1 MSRSGPSGQAGFT
14 LTETLVATVVGL
26 VAIGAMTS
34 FHIAQMYGLRNQ
46 SGQVDLQSSARAI
59 TDLFAREV
67 RSAGLGTNV
76 ACTGTVSTG
85 LLVAKSSEI
94 RIRADLDGNG
104 ALTGANEDVTYKLE
118 FSDRRIIRIDHAA
131 GRTDTLWS
139 GASLDGSRIMYFDAA
154 GSQLA
159 PVSGELDATQLTQV
173 RRVKLELVL
182 TGRVVQP
189 GNSLL
194 QTAREAADTELRNR
208 YFLNSSCGYR

>member
-1 MSRSGPSGQAGFT
+1 MPRSCGSGQAGFT
-14 LTETLVATVVGL
+14 LTEALVATVVGL

-34 FHIAQMYGLRNQ
+34 FNVAQMYGLRNQ

-67 RSAGLGTNV
+67 RSTGLGTNV

-85 LLVAKSSEI
+85 LLTAKSSEI
-94 RIRADLDGNG
+94 HIRADLDGNG
-104 ALTGANEDVTYKLE
+104 ALTGASENVTYKLE
-118 FSDRRIIRIDHAA
+118 SDDHRIIRIDHAA

-139 GASLDGSRIMYFDAA
+139 GASIEGSRLLYFDAA
-154 GSQLA
+154 GNQLA
-159 PVSGELDATQLTQV
+159 AGSGELDATQLTQV

-182 TGRVVQP
+182 TGRVIQP
-189 GNSLL
+189 RNSLL

-208 YFLNSSCGYR
+208 YFLNSSCGFR